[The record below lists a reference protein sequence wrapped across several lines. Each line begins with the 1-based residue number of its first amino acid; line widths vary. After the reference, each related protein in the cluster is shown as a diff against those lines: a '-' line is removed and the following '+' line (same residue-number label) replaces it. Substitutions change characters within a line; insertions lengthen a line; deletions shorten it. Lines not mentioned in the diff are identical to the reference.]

1 MSLSFIPTPFP
12 FHSLPHTPAINKLFN
27 ISFTLIFLGKREHDV
42 DNSFALCLFHFT
54 VHSGNHF
61 LSIQEILIHFQSYIA
76 LCVSVAWF
84 IFPLSYMSI

>member
-1 MSLSFIPTPFP
+1 MKNVTLLHPYPIPILS
-12 FHSLPHTPAINKLFN
+12 
-27 ISFTLIFLGKREHDV
+27 
-42 DNSFALCLFHFT
+42 LFHFT

-61 LSIQEILIHFQSYIA
+61 LSIQEILIHFQSYIV